1 MNIFVCKS
9 LSMGLLIALGEI
21 PRNRM
26 IEPKRRKVFQALRG
40 VILQKDFAAPFSHQ
54 QLVRVLSH
62 HAPIIMATLDKKE
75 YKNSC
80 Y

>member
-1 MNIFVCKS
+1 MNIFVCIS

-26 IEPKRRKVFQALRG
+26 IEPKGRKVFQALGG

-54 QLVRVLSH
+54 QFVRVLVSPRPH
-62 HAPIIMATLDKKE
+62 YYGHFGQERIQE
-75 YKNSC
+75 
-80 Y
+80 